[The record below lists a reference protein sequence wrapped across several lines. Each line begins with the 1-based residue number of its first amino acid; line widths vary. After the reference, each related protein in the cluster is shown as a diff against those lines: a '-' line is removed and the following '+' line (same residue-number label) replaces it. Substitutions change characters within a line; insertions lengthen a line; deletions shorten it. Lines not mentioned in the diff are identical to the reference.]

1 MVLYETLDY
10 FSQNTFLCH
19 IIGTFSI
26 IIIFVCIEPDLL
38 ISGQYQNLRVGSATV
53 INCTALSV
61 ADNMIRWLS
70 HSRAVVS
77 SSGTLILQSV
87 DSTNNGTAFTCL
99 VTSPHLTESINQ
111 TIVVTVQGS
120 YDNNSECVLSAF
132 PVLFPQQHQL
142 LNPLLSID
150 HYMLLMVTR
159 MLNCSVL
166 SH

>member
-1 MVLYETLDY
+1 MDY

-70 HSRAVVS
+70 HSRVS
-77 SSGTLILQSV
+77 GEQLRYSDITVSG
-87 DSTNNGTAFTCL
+87 
-99 VTSPHLTESINQ
+99 
-111 TIVVTVQGS
+111 
-120 YDNNSECVLSAF
+120 
-132 PVLFPQQHQL
+132 QH
-142 LNPLLSID
+142 
-150 HYMLLMVTR
+150 
-159 MLNCSVL
+159 
-166 SH
+166 